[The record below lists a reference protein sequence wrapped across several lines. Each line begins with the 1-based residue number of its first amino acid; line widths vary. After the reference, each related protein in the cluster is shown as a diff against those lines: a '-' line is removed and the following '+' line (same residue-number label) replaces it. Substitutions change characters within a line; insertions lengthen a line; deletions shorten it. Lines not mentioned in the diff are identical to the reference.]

1 MKVASVDNKNSIR
14 DDTLTVED
22 SNAQKSQIDISRNTT
37 TAVSPHIVKLDG
49 SLQNGNNSYIDD
61 VHQSK

>member
-22 SNAQKSQIDISRNTT
+22 SNAQKRQIDIS
-37 TAVSPHIVKLDG
+37 K
-49 SLQNGNNSYIDD
+49 NGNNSYIDD
-61 VHQSK
+61 VHQAK